1 MSQNLISATLPAA
14 DAAEVQ
20 LKLNEIKEKLGFL
33 LSLQSSDIQGIIKLG
48 NAYTPFINLINQ
60 TVAQHP
66 EILPAVFNKEEFAR
80 DYELLNTLHLLLN
93 QINELAEGLQ
103 KTVYAIGSDVLVAS
117 LDVYSSVK
125 QHKNKVPG
133 LKATSDE
140 LGVFFKKARIPKE
153 AE

>member
-1 MSQNLISATLPAA
+1 MSQNLISATLSAT
-14 DAAEVQ
+14 DAAQVQ
-20 LKLNEIKEKLGFL
+20 IKLNEIKEKLGFL
-33 LSLQSSDIQGIIKLG
+33 LSLQSSDIQGIVKLG
-48 NAYTPFINLINQ
+48 NAYTPFINLISQ

-80 DYELLNTLHLLLN
+80 DYELLKTVQPILN
-93 QINELAEGLQ
+93 QINELSESLQ

-140 LGVFFKKARIPKE
+140 LGVFFKKAKLPKE

>member
-14 DAAEVQ
+14 DAAQVQ

-33 LSLQSSDIQGIIKLG
+33 LSLQTSDIQGIIKLG

-80 DYELLNTLHLLLN
+80 DYELLKTLQPLLN
-93 QINELAEGLQ
+93 QINELAESLQ

-140 LGVFFKKARIPKE
+140 LGVFFKRVRIPKE

>member
-33 LSLQSSDIQGIIKLG
+33 LSLQTSDIQGIIKLG

-66 EILPAVFNKEEFAR
+66 EILPAVFNKEEFTR

>member
-14 DAAEVQ
+14 DAAQVQ

-33 LSLQSSDIQGIIKLG
+33 LSLQTSDIQGIIKLG

-80 DYELLNTLHLLLN
+80 DYELLRTLQPLLN
-93 QINELAEGLQ
+93 QINELAESLQ

-140 LGVFFKKARIPKE
+140 LGVFFKRVRIPKE